1 MIKITHPAKGVTRFF
16 EKTLGVKLNNPRQSW
31 GAVDADYNRVF
42 LRVWE
47 DQIEKDSNGL
57 KVKVYW
63 NEKRNKSHGYAER
76 LKHLAVIQSGAS
88 GIGILCEAEDPNTG
102 GERKIKNFDGEQLLL
117 LGDLSEDDKFR
128 YARIIKCF
136 PISELA
142 TSTLVSDIKEIISKT
157 TDPTTVQALVNA
169 RVGQGKFGLEVRKL
183 WNHRCSVTG
192 SSTKAALEAS
202 HIKRWA
208 DSNDTERLDPNN
220 GLLLTTNLHKLF
232 DAGLISFE
240 DSGEMT
246 VSSKLSQSEREI
258 FGLTGR
264 KLIKKPSPQTANYLL
279 HHRTKFVE

>member
-76 LKHLAVIQSGAS
+76 LKHLDVIQSGAS

-102 GERKIKNFDGEQLLL
+102 GERKIKIFDDEQLLL

-169 RVGQGKFGLEVRKL
+169 RGGQGKFGLEVRKL

-220 GLLLTTNLHKLF
+220 GLLLTANLHKLF

>member
-1 MIKITHPAKGVTRFF
+1 LNRFF